1 MLVVARS
8 MRELPFEQLMSL
20 YAESNQHRAM
30 RQYPHETLARGL
42 MLAELDFYDYL
53 LNGFFRTPGAM
64 YCLLIEEGEYVS
76 ALRLEPWKD
85 GLLVTALETAPAYRG
100 KGYACALLTAVQS
113 MLAQQGG
120 SRLYSHIEKGN
131 RASIRVH
138 GKCGFRKISDIAALL
153 DGTITAQMETYL
165 LNAQVGG

>member
-1 MLVVARS
+1 

-30 RQYPHETLARGL
+30 RQYPHETLARGMAL
-42 MLAELDFYDYL
+42 VEQDFSDYL
-53 LNGFFRTPGAM
+53 RNDFFVAAGAM
-64 YCLLIEEGEYVS
+64 YCLWMEEGEYVS

-113 MLAQQGG
+113 MLAQQGA

>member
-30 RQYPHETLARGL
+30 RQYPHETLARGMAL
-42 MLAELDFYDYL
+42 VEQDFSDYL
-53 LNGFFRTPGAM
+53 RNDFFVAAGAM
-64 YCLLIEEGEYVS
+64 YCLWMEEGEYVS

-85 GLLVTALETAPAYRG
+85 GLLVTALETVPAHRG

-113 MLAQQGG
+113 MLAQQGDG
-120 SRLYSHIEKGN
+120 RLYSHVHRKNEP
-131 RASIRVH
+131 SILVH
-138 GKCGFRKISDIAALL
+138 EKCGFRRISDVAVFL
-153 DGTITAQMETYL
+153 DGSVDSRSGTYMYE
-165 LNAQVGG
+165 NGG

>member
-8 MRELPFEQLMSL
+8 MRELPFEQLMRI
-20 YAESNQHRAM
+20 YAESNQNTAI
-30 RQYPHETLARGL
+30 RQFPHETSARGL

-64 YCLLIEEGEYVS
+64 YCLLIEKGEYVS

-113 MLAQQGG
+113 MLAQQGDG
-120 SRLYSHIEKGN
+120 RLYSHIHRKNEP
-131 RASIRVH
+131 SILVH
-138 GKCGFRKISDIAALL
+138 EKCGFRRISDVAVFL
-153 DGTITAQMETYL
+153 DGSVDSRSGTYMYE
-165 LNAQVGG
+165 NGG